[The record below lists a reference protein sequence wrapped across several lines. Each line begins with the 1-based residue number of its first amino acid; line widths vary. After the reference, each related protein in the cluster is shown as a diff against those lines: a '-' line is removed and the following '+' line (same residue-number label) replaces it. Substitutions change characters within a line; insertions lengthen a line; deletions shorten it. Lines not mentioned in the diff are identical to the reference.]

1 MPVIP
6 PPTLPADGDA
16 LCALVDAYVHSKQGL
31 TNPEMRYGY
40 LVAVCASM
48 VAKASAAKLRAELLA
63 YQAYQARRV
72 AHPPIPRAA
81 AQPAADAFHY
91 NPESTRYAIGERDLH
106 CGDCFELRRGDAW
119 VPVSIELS
127 QEDWYL
133 TGIAPAQADRWEGVE
148 ARFA

>member
-1 MPVIP
+1 MPLIP
-6 PPTLPADGDA
+6 PPTLPADEGD
-16 LCALVDAYVHSKQGL
+16 LFDLVDGYVLSKQGL

-48 VAKASAAKLRAELLA
+48 VAKANTIGLRAELLA
-63 YQAYQARRV
+63 YQARRT
-72 AHPPIPRAA
+72 AA
-81 AQPAADAFHY
+81 KPADVFHY

-119 VPVSIELS
+119 MPVRIEHS

-133 TGIAPAQADRWEGVE
+133 IGITPSPAERWDGVE
-148 ARFA
+148 ARRS